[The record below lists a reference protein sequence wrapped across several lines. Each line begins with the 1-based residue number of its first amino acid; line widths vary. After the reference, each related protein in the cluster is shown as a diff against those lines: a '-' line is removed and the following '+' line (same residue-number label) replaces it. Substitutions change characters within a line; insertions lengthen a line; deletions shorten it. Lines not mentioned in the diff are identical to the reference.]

1 MILSMRKIYLLLFI
15 NSVSSLVIAQK
26 TNLAPSVPVTDDYH
40 GVKVVDEYRNLENL
54 KDPATIDWMKSQTD
68 YANSIVKNIPNR
80 QYYITKRKEFD
91 KRTSFFVNNIY
102 VTAND
107 VYFYLKKTPD
117 QSAARLYYR
126 KGFSGQEKELY
137 NPENFLP
144 ENNKQYQINYIKP
157 NYDGTKVVIAL
168 TEGGKEISN
177 MIIYDVISNRLLPHV
192 ITNCWPSDGGG
203 ISWLPDNN
211 SFIYLHY
218 PVTDQ
223 NSKLFLKDMISVL
236 YTIGEDPK
244 KLRVVLSKENN
255 PDLKINSEDFPIVN
269 IPTRDSRYL
278 IGRISGAVRFKDTY
292 YIKSSDILKKDQWK
306 ILFRKEDKISS
317 FIIKGDK
324 IIYISEKDETNAIY
338 STSLMHPNFKT
349 PEVIVSPIQDET
361 IKSLN
366 SIKDGFIFTTTKN
379 GVEAKLYTYKNNK
392 AESLKLP
399 IPAGDISVST
409 QSNQSNDFWITCNGW
424 KNDTERFKYSSIAGK
439 FTSENLAPLAEFPEF
454 KDIIVEEI
462 TVKSHDGLD
471 IPLSLIYKKGIEKN
485 KRNPVIIDAYGAYAA
500 ISSPYFAKT
509 YILWALQGGIVAI
522 AHVRGGGEKGEK
534 WHEGGYKSTKPN
546 SWKDLISCT
555 EYLINENYT
564 SSDNVAIWGASAG
577 GITMGRAMTERPDL
591 FKAVI
596 IDAGV
601 TNALRMEITPNGLNN
616 VKEFGSSKVESE
628 FKALLEMDAYQHV
641 KKGIRYPSVLITGGI
656 NDPRVSPWMPTKYAA
671 KLMANSISDNPILLK
686 IDYDGGHGGDI
697 SLTRVYDNLAD
708 TFAFALW
715 QLGHPDYQQVT
726 GKNK

>member
-1 MILSMRKIYLLLFI
+1 MILSMKKKYLLLFI

-40 GVKVVDEYRNLENL
+40 GIKVVDEYRNLEDL
-54 KDPATIDWMKSQTD
+54 KYPATINWMKSQTD

-91 KRTSFFVNNIY
+91 KRTSFFVSNVY
-102 VTAND
+102 VMAND

-144 ENNKQYQINYIKP
+144 QNNKQYQINYIKP
-157 NYDGTKVVIAL
+157 NYDGTKVVISL

-269 IPTRDSRYL
+269 IPTKDSRYL

-292 YIKSSDILKKDQWK
+292 YMKSSDILKKDQWK

-317 FIIKGDK
+317 FIIKEDK
-324 IIYISEKDETNAIY
+324 IIYVSEKDETNAIY
-338 STSLMHPNFKT
+338 STSLIYPNFKT
-349 PEVIVSPIQDET
+349 PEVIVPPIQDET

-399 IPAGDISVST
+399 IPAGDISVTT
-409 QSNQSNDFWITCNGW
+409 QSNQSNNFWITCNGW

-439 FTSENLAPLAEFPEF
+439 FTSENLAPLVEFPEF

-485 KRNPVIIDAYGAYAA
+485 KRNPVIIDAYGAYAT

-534 WHEGGYKSTKPN
+534 WHEGGYKFTKPN

-601 TNALRMEITPNGLNN
+601 TNVLRMEITPNGLNN

-656 NDPRVSPWMPTKYAA
+656 NDPRVSPWMPAKFAA
-671 KLMANSISDNPILLK
+671 KLMSNSISDNPILLK

-726 GKNK
+726 SKNK